1 MRILLVHPNFP
12 SQLRSIAAVLASN
25 PSHEIAFLTMAEQG
39 EMQGI
44 RKILY
49 KPKRDA
55 APQTHHYI
63 RPFEGAILQG
73 QAAYETM
80 LEEKQKG
87 WIPDLIFGHAGWG
100 PTLFLKDLFPRT
112 PLALNFEWY
121 YHAHGT
127 DCDFDPSEPVTADD
141 EARIRIKNACLL
153 SELASADAG
162 LCPTRFQYEQYP
174 PHLRQRLIIAHEG
187 IDTNFFKPDPEEKLI
202 LPKPTP
208 DNPDNKLDLSGH
220 PEIVTYATRGMEP
233 YRGFPQFIEAA
244 HLLLQQRPNV
254 QIVIAGDDRVA
265 YGKAAPEGT
274 TYKKMMLEKFP
285 LDEER
290 VHFVGSL
297 PYGEYV
303 KLLKCTT
310 AHVYL
315 TRPFVLSWSMLEA
328 MSCEGLVV
336 GSDTAPVQEVI
347 TNGINGLLVDFFR
360 PDQLAQTLNNVLDR
374 PRDFDL
380 IRKKARETVLAR
392 YDLGSCLQQRLAWL
406 SSLIANNR

>member
-1 MRILLVHPNFP
+1 MRILLAHPNFP
-12 SQLRSIAAVLASN
+12 SQLRSIAAVLAAN
-25 PSHEIAFLTMAEQG
+25 PAHEVAFLTMAEQG
-39 EMQGI
+39 EMQGV

-49 KPKRDA
+49 KTKREP

-174 PHLRQRLIIAHEG
+174 PHLRQRLIISHEG

-244 HLLLQQRPNV
+244 HLLIQQRPNV

-274 TYKKMMLEKFP
+274 TFKKMMLEKFP
-285 LDEER
+285 LPEDR

-310 AHVYL
+310 AHIYL

-328 MSCEGLVV
+328 MSCEGLVI

-347 TNGINGLLVDFFR
+347 TNGINGLLVDFFK
-360 PDQLAQTLNNVLDR
+360 PDQLAKTVSNVLDR
-374 PRDFDL
+374 PKDFDQ
-380 IRKKARETVLAR
+380 IRKKARETVLAK
-392 YDLGSCLQQRLAWL
+392 YDLNSCLQQRLAWL
-406 SSLIANNR
+406 SSLIAQR

>member
-25 PSHEIAFLTMAEQG
+25 QSHEVAFLTMAEQG
-39 EMQGI
+39 EMQGV
-44 RKILY
+44 RKIIY
-49 KPKRDA
+49 KPKREP

-63 RPFEGAILQG
+63 RPFEGSILQG
-73 QAAYETM
+73 QAAYEVM
-80 LEEKQKG
+80 MVEKQNG

-127 DCDFDPSEPVTADD
+127 DCDFDPSEPVTSDD

-174 PHLRQRLIIAHEG
+174 PHLRQRLIISHEG
-187 IDTNFFKPDPEEKLI
+187 IDTNFFKPDSEEKLI

-244 HLLLQQRPNV
+244 HLLLQLRPNV

-336 GSDTAPVQEVI
+336 ASDTAPVQEVI

-374 PRDFDL
+374 PADFTQM
-380 IRKKARETVLAR
+380 RRKARETVLAK

-406 SSLIANNR
+406 SSLIAQR

>member
-1 MRILLVHPNFP
+1 MRILLSHPNFP
-12 SQLRSIAAVLASN
+12 SQLRSIAAVLGSN
-25 PSHEIAFLTMAEQG
+25 PNHEVAFLTMAEQG
-39 EMQGI
+39 EMPGV

-49 KPKRDA
+49 KPKREP

-63 RPFEGAILQG
+63 RPFEAAILQG
-73 QAAYETM
+73 QAAFEAM
-80 LEEKQKG
+80 LAEKQSG
-87 WIPDLIFGHAGWG
+87 WMPDLIFGHAGWG
-100 PTLFLKDLFPRT
+100 GTLFMKDLFPRT

-174 PHLRQRLIIAHEG
+174 PHLRQRLFISHEG
-187 IDTNFFKPDPEEKLI
+187 IDTNFFSPDPEAKLI
-202 LPKPTP
+202 ISKPTP
-208 DNPDNKLDLSGH
+208 DNPDHKIDLSGH
-220 PEIVTYATRGMEP
+220 QEIVTYATRGMEP

-244 HLLLQQRPNV
+244 HLLLQRRPNV

-347 TNGINGLLVDFFR
+347 TNGINGLLVDFFK

-374 PRDFDL
+374 PADFAPM
-380 IRKKARETVLAR
+380 RKKARETVLAK
-392 YDLGSCLQQRLAWL
+392 YDLNSCLQQRLAWL
-406 SSLIANNR
+406 SGLLAQR